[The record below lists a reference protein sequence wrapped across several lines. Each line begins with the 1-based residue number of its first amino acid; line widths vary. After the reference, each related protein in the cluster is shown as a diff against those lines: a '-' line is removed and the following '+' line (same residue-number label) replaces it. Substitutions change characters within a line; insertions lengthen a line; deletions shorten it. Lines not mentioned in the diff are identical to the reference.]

1 MCLSTIADLT
11 LIVERTGDTRETT
24 PFFYAISSGPVSIN
38 YNKQF
43 SPFGHPLNL
52 YKFHLYIKSIVY
64 F

>member
-1 MCLSTIADLT
+1 MS
-11 LIVERTGDTRETT
+11 
-24 PFFYAISSGPVSIN
+24 

-52 YKFHLYIKSIVY
+52 YKFHLYIKSIEY